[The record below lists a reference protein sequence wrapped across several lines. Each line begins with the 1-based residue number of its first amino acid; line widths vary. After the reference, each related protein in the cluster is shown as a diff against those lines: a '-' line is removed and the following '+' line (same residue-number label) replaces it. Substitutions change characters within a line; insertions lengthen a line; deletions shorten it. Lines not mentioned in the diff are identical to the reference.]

1 MHGQRR
7 MWFLTGSG
15 GGNNSIVGLRNGM
28 GSEIEHKQL
37 KLLKFN
43 RIHSEFNLIIFANKY
58 SVGW

>member
-1 MHGQRR
+1 M
-7 MWFLTGSG
+7 TGSG
-15 GGNNSIVGLRNGM
+15 GGNNSIVGLKNGM
-28 GSEIEHKQL
+28 GSEIEHKPL